1 MCHVGAT
8 RFRHAHRP
16 FFFYLINA
24 DDVVHGD
31 KRSAHA
37 GELGFQ
43 LFFGWVNNHAG
54 LFAKHVLLNFYEAIH
69 VALVNLPYIQLI
81 YLILVEEHDFVE
93 RLLLGHCAGRVKQ
106 GVPTG
111 YQSRLDCIIADSP
124 SSLIFVTFL
133 GL

>member
-1 MCHVGAT
+1 MRHVGIAG
-8 RFRHAHRP
+8 FGHPHGAFLFH
-16 FFFYLINA
+16 FINA

-43 LFFGWVNNHAG
+43 FFFGRVNDHG
-54 LFAKHVLLNFYEAIH
+54 GFFAKHVLLNFYEAIH

-93 RLLLGHCAGRVKQ
+93 GLLLPRHEQTGSDRVCLQDTKAGLTV
-106 GVPTG
+106 
-111 YQSRLDCIIADSP
+111 
-124 SSLIFVTFL
+124 
-133 GL
+133 